1 MGGEP
6 MDEKHYKFVDFIE
19 KVKDM
24 DYHDIMEYGDREV
37 ARMENMSYSDT
48 GSESDRNMEVM
59 ELSEQIKAFLL
70 FLRQGIKPIGVSAY
84 DFRLY
89 RIVVEYLVAKEQMKP
104 EAIEIFMNSK

>member
-1 MGGEP
+1 
-6 MDEKHYKFVDFIE
+6 MDEKHYKFMDFIE

>member
-1 MGGEP
+1 